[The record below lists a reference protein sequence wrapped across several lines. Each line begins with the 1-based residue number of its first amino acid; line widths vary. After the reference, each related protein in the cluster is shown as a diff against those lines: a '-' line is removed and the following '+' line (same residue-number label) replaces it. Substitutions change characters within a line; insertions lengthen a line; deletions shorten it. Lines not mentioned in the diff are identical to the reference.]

1 MNPLAIISVD
11 GSGGIE
17 LAEILAKNKQFKYF
31 GNIYSRKV
39 VPRSEW
45 YEWLKTQI
53 YQDSDIHFKRDRLD
67 LQSAFMTTLFLRTDV
82 VNKSIPLVYIDLIDL
97 DEYQE
102 VFDLMKMGNFKVI
115 HFRRENLV
123 NLMVANS
130 RPYLVNIQDSVSKM
144 ILIEKSQEELKKKLL
159 NRGIPVLDV
168 TQEEKNKWSRIAE
181 FLGVKPIKYK
191 KEIKP
196 INPKKVIKNWD
207 DFHKS
212 LQYTQ
217 FAHMV

>member
-1 MNPLAIISVD
+1 
-11 GSGGIE
+11 
-17 LAEILAKNKQFKYF
+17 
-31 GNIYSRKV
+31 
-39 VPRSEW
+39 
-45 YEWLKTQI
+45 
-53 YQDSDIHFKRDRLD
+53 
-67 LQSAFMTTLFLRTDV
+67 MTTLFLRTDV

-130 RPYLVNIQDSVSKM
+130 KPYLVNIQDSVSKM

-168 TQEEKNKWSRIAE
+168 TQEEKNKWNRIAE
-181 FLGVKPIKYK
+181 FLGVNSIKYK

-196 INPKKVIKNWD
+196 VNPKKVIKNWD

>member
-1 MNPLAIISVD
+1 
-11 GSGGIE
+11 
-17 LAEILAKNKQFKYF
+17 
-31 GNIYSRKV
+31 
-39 VPRSEW
+39 
-45 YEWLKTQI
+45 
-53 YQDSDIHFKRDRLD
+53 
-67 LQSAFMTTLFLRTDV
+67 MTTLFLRTDV

-130 RPYLVNIQDSVSKM
+130 KPYLVNIQDSVSKM

-168 TQEEKNKWSRIAE
+168 TQEEKNKWNRIAE
-181 FLGVKPIKYK
+181 FLGIDSIKYK
-191 KEIKP
+191 KELKP
-196 INPKKVIKNWD
+196 VNPKKVIKNWD